1 MTNHAKN
8 NSFRWNRIA
17 ALIVTYSNRNLMA
30 SLSDLQREALLAELG
45 GLRKFCLSL
54 TGKAADADDLL
65 QTTVERVLA
74 KGMPDDA
81 HPAKWAYRVCK
92 NAWIDEL
99 RSRDV
104 RQKYPH
110 LVVDETEVSPSAE
123 HTAGGEREIAAVS
136 AALEKLS
143 TDQRLALTLVAI
155 DGKTYAEAAEILEV
169 PVGTIMSR
177 IARARK
183 HLVEIYGSVDKD

>member
-1 MTNHAKN
+1 M
-8 NSFRWNRIA
+8 S
-17 ALIVTYSNRNLMA
+17 
-30 SLSDLQREALLAELG
+30 SLSDQQREALLAELG

-65 QTTVERVLA
+65 QATVERVLD
-74 KGMPDDA
+74 KGMPADA

-104 RQKYPH
+104 RQKYPQ
-110 LVVDETEVSPSAE
+110 LVVDDSEVSPSAE
-123 HTAGGEREIAAVS
+123 QTADEEREISAVS
-136 AALEKLS
+136 AALDELS

-155 DGKTYAEAAEILEV
+155 EGRTYAEAAEILEV

-183 HLVEIYGSVDKD
+183 HLLVIYGTVDQSVEKSS